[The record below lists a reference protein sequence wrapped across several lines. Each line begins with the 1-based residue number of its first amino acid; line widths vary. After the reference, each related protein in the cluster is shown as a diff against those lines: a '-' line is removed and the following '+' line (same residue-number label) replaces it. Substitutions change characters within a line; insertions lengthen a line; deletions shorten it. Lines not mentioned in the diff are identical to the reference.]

1 MSNKLLQIIA
11 ESEGIKDAGI
21 LQFWMRVQKLNYEGI
36 MAKAKILGNM
46 MYGDR
51 DDAHQMLLMTQLKV
65 WAVDGKVNVYH
76 WGRDCDQYESDGV
89 YQIEASLAV
98 FEKHEN
104 DMYDSAEGPC
114 SMCIISPKDASGF
127 KRSFRDHAAEQMN
140 Y

>member
-11 ESEGIKDAGI
+11 ESQSIKDAGI
-21 LQFWMRVQKLNYEGI
+21 LNFWMGTKKLQYDEI
-36 MAKAKILGNM
+36 MAKSKILGNM
-46 MYGDR
+46 IYCDR
-51 DDAHQMLLMTQLKV
+51 DDARQMLLLTQLKV

-104 DMYDSAEGPC
+104 DMYDGAEGPC
-114 SMCIISPKDASGF
+114 SMCIISPEEAAGF